1 MRQIDHKRKKI
12 KPNGF
17 SLPEVMVSSSILMLI
32 IANTTQ
38 IQIDSGS
45 RIIAASNRDE
55 IATRIRA
62 DINTLREAALSWE
75 CKAGTA
81 CTGDP
86 SHANT
91 AMMYN
96 TADTNASN
104 FSTLKTHCENDT
116 LGSYMLSKNPN
127 EFPST
132 PTLLTWNTSATTSAK
147 SSTVTRKIV
156 ANKNSLNITYTA
168 AGRSGTT
175 ISNAT
180 VVPEAMH
187 WCP

>member
-1 MRQIDHKRKKI
+1 MTKIIGKQKKI
-12 KPNGF
+12 KPDGF

-32 IANTTQ
+32 LANTTQ
-38 IQIDSGS
+38 IQINSSS
-45 RIIAASNRDE
+45 RIVAASNRDE

-62 DINTLREAALSWE
+62 DMNILREAAFRWE
-75 CKAGTA
+75 CKSGTA

-86 SHANT
+86 SNANK
-91 AMMYN
+91 AMLYN
-96 TADTNASN
+96 TADTNGSN
-104 FSTLKTHCENDT
+104 FSVLKTHCNSDT
-116 LGSYMLSKNPN
+116 LGSHMLSSSPN

-132 PTLLTWNTSATTSAK
+132 STLLHWDTSATNSAK
-147 SSTVTRKIV
+147 NSAITRTIV

-168 AGRSGTT
+168 SGRSGTT

-180 VVPEAMH
+180 IVPEAMH